1 MIACLKRIK
10 LGKLLWFVVG
20 FAAVALLLVPYIVLG
35 HGVYIQMTDQLD
47 GEVLNYIYHA
57 KYLFSGDGSIPE
69 LMNGVSA
76 AAMTPPAPIG
86 VLFYKLLTPF
96 AAFAGMHCFVII
108 TGYIGMYLLSK
119 ELTDSGFVSFVTA
132 VLFVYLPFY
141 PVYGLSIP
149 GQPILIWA
157 LLRIYKTEGKKALYY
172 LAVLLYGL
180 GSSFALVGFAWLA
193 ALGIVCVWL
202 SVRSKAS
209 AYRSALDCPKTR
221 VISLRSVMSMWEAF
235 ALLLVTYILCNLN
248 LVGDM
253 LGIGGSF
260 VAHREEMIIAALGFA
275 ENFKTIF
282 FEGGSYAKSY
292 NIAIF
297 LLAVFVILLKYITKL
312 TVVRSRCVDDANCD
326 NNSAESVNGECME
339 AAGDSAGLISV
350 LMLAALIISVLAA
363 LWRIEP
369 VVNIRMN
376 AGGTLK
382 SFQADRIY
390 WLLPVCWYMI
400 LALCLKDIGIL
411 LKNMAGKLGEKT
423 ARLKRSLA
431 WAGLCSVAAVACG
444 LLAVLAFMIY
454 DNSTIYHN
462 LRLMVFPDTYRLM
475 DWDDFYA
482 EDVFD
487 QIDEF
492 IGVDKSEYRTVS
504 LGITPAAA
512 LYNGFYCLDGYSNFY
527 PLQYKHEFREIIAD
541 ELSKSEELRV
551 YFDAW
556 GNRCYLFNGETGN
569 FMMIPGVNGG
579 SFEHLDLNT
588 SKLYEM
594 GGRYIFS
601 ALPIENAADM
611 NLVLLRDEPFETET
625 SYYSIWLYEIEG
637 M

>member
-1 MIACLKRIK
+1 MNMKIKENIKIPYFLIGLIIAM
-10 LGKLLWFVVG
+10 VP
-20 FAAVALLLVPYIVLG
+20 ALFYPVLG
-35 HGVYIQMTDQLD
+35 HNVYIQMTDQLD

-76 AAMTPPAPIG
+76 AAMTLPAPIG
-86 VLFYKLLTPF
+86 VLFYRLLPPF
-96 AAFAGMHCFVII
+96 AAFACMHGFVLM

-119 ELTDSGFVSFVTA
+119 ELTGSGFVSFVTA

-141 PVYGLSIP
+141 PVYGLSIL
-149 GQPILIWA
+149 GQPLLIWA
-157 LLRIYKTEGKKALYY
+157 LLRIYKNEGKNKLYY
-172 LAVLLYGL
+172 LAVFLYGV
-180 GSSFALVGFAWLA
+180 SSSMALVGFAWLA
-193 ALGIVCVWL
+193 ALGIVCIWL
-202 SVRSKAS
+202 AVRRKAS
-209 AYRSALDCPKTR
+209 GHKSPLESKKTMI
-221 VISLRSVMSMWEAF
+221 ISRRSVMSMWAAF
-235 ALLLVTYILCNLN
+235 VLLLVTYILCNLN
-248 LVGDM
+248 LVGGM
-253 LGIGGSF
+253 LGIGESF
-260 VAHREEMIIAALGFA
+260 MAHREEMVIAALDFA
-275 ENFKTIF
+275 ENFKAVF

-292 NIAIF
+292 NLAIL
-297 LLAVFVILLKYITKL
+297 LLAVFVI
-312 TVVRSRCVDDANCD
+312 TVQYVIKVIDGRRRLCAGAEKGTDQDA
-326 NNSAESVNGECME
+326 GETA
-339 AAGDSAGLISV
+339 AAGTGLIAGLI
-350 LMLAALIISVLAA
+350 LAALIISVLAA

-376 AGGTLK
+376 EGGTLK

-390 WLLPVCWYMI
+390 WLLPSCWYVI
-400 LALCLKDIGIL
+400 LALCLKETGSL
-411 LKNMAGKLGEKT
+411 LKTIAVKLRGKASRLNKITAG
-423 ARLKRSLA
+423 
-431 WAGLCSVAAVACG
+431 AGLCSVAVTACG
-444 LLAVLAFMIY
+444 LLAALAFMIY

-462 LRLMVFPDTYRLM
+462 LRLMIFPDTYHLM

-482 EDVFD
+482 EDVFE
-487 QIDEF
+487 QIDAF

-512 LYNGFYCLDGYSNFY
+512 LYNGFYCLDGYSNYY
-527 PLQYKHEFREIIAD
+527 PLEYKHEFREIIAD
-541 ELSKSEELRV
+541 ELAKSEELRV
-551 YFDAW
+551 YFDTW

-601 ALPIENAADM
+601 ALPIDNAEDM

-625 SYYSIWLYEIEG
+625 SYYSIWLYGIED

>member
-1 MIACLKRIK
+1 MTACLKVK

-20 FAAVALLLVPYIVLG
+20 LAAMALLIVPYVLLG

-57 KYLFSGDGSIPE
+57 KYLFSGDGTIPE

-76 AAMTPPAPIG
+76 AAMTPPAPVG
-86 VLFYKLLTPF
+86 VLFYRLLPPF
-96 AAFAGMHCFVII
+96 AAFACMHGFVLI
-108 TGYIGMYLLSK
+108 TGYTGMYLLSK
-119 ELTDSGFVSFVTA
+119 ELTGSDFISFVTA

-141 PVYGLSIP
+141 PVYGLSIT
-149 GQPILIWA
+149 GQPLLVWA
-157 LLRIYKTEGKKALYY
+157 IIRIYKTERKWVPYY
-172 LAVLLYGL
+172 LIVLLYGI
-180 GSSFALVGFAWLA
+180 GSSFALVGFAWIA
-193 ALGIVCVWL
+193 VLGLVCVWL
-202 SVRSKAS
+202 TVYRKAFCRKKEKVS
-209 AYRSALDCPKTR
+209 YMHGT
-221 VISLRSVMSMWEAF
+221 ISMWAAF
-235 ALLLVTYILCNLN
+235 FVLLAVYILCNLN
-248 LVGDM
+248 LVGEM
-253 LGIGGSF
+253 LGTGGSF

-275 ENFKTIF
+275 ENFKAIF

-292 NIAIF
+292 NFAIF
-297 LLAVFVILLKYITKL
+297 LLAVFVIFVKYITKAIN
-312 TVVRSRCVDDANCD
+312 VRR
-326 NNSAESVNGECME
+326 EKLLKGE
-339 AAGDSAGLISV
+339 AAEGRTGLIAGLILV
-350 LMLAALIISVLAA
+350 ALIISVLAA

-369 VVNIRMN
+369 VVKIRMN
-376 AGGTLK
+376 AGGALK

-390 WLLPVCWYMI
+390 WLLPVCWYTI
-400 LALCLKDIGIL
+400 LALCLKEAGISA
-411 LKNMAGKLGEKT
+411 KNMMMRFKEKK
-423 ARLKRSLA
+423 APLMRALMG
-431 WAGLCSVAAVACG
+431 AGLAFVAVFTCG
-444 LLAVLAFMIY
+444 MLAVLAFMIY
-454 DNSTIYHN
+454 ENSTIYHN
-462 LRLMVFPDTYRLM
+462 LRLMIFPDTYHLM

-482 EDVFD
+482 VDVFE

-492 IGVDKSEYRTVS
+492 IGVDKADYRTVS

-527 PLQYKHEFREIIAD
+527 PLQYKHEFREIIAN

-601 ALPIENAADM
+601 ALPIENAEDM
-611 NLVLLRDEPFETET
+611 NLILLREEPFETET
-625 SYYSIWLYEIEG
+625 SYYSIWLYGIVMIESE
-637 M
+637 

>member
-1 MIACLKRIK
+1 MKKKENIKIPYFLIGFIIAM
-10 LGKLLWFVVG
+10 VP
-20 FAAVALLLVPYIVLG
+20 AVFYPVLG
-35 HGVYIQMTDQLD
+35 HDVYIQMTDQLD

-86 VLFYKLLTPF
+86 VPFYRLLSPF
-96 AAFAGMHCFVII
+96 AAFACMHGFVLMA
-108 TGYIGMYLLSK
+108 GYIGMYLLSK
-119 ELTDSGFVSFVTA
+119 ELTGSGFVSFVTA

-141 PVYGLSIP
+141 PVYGLSIL
-149 GQPILIWA
+149 GQPLLIWA
-157 LLRIYKTEGKKALYY
+157 LLRIYKNEGKNKLYY
-172 LAVLLYGL
+172 LAVFLYGV
-180 GSSFALVGFAWLA
+180 SSSMALVGFACLAVLGIACIWLA
-193 ALGIVCVWL
+193 
-202 SVRSKAS
+202 VRRKAS
-209 AYRSALDCPKTR
+209 GYKSTLDCKKTMI
-221 VISLRSVMSMWEAF
+221 ISLRSVMSMWAAF
-235 ALLLVTYILCNLN
+235 VLLLVTYILCNLN
-248 LVGDM
+248 LVGEM
-253 LGIGGSF
+253 LGTGESF

-275 ENFKTIF
+275 ENFKLIF

-292 NIAIF
+292 NLPIF
-297 LLAVFVILLKYITKL
+297 LLAVFVILLEYIIKL
-312 TVVRSRCVDDANCD
+312 IHMRSCNCVDETNLE
-326 NNSAESVNGECME
+326 NKNSAEGENLE
-339 AAGDSAGLISV
+339 GRGDRTDREGRAGLIAGLVLSV
-350 LMLAALIISVLAA
+350 LIISVLAA

-369 VVNIRMN
+369 IVNIRMN

-400 LALCLKDIGIL
+400 LALCLKEIGSL
-411 LKNMAGKLGEKT
+411 LKTIAVKLRGK
-423 ARLKRSLA
+423 ASRLNKIMTG
-431 WAGLCSVAAVACG
+431 AGLCSVAVITCG
-444 LLAVLAFMIY
+444 LLIVLAFMIY

-462 LRLMVFPDTYRLM
+462 LRLMVFPDTYHLM

-482 EDVFD
+482 EDVFE

-527 PLQYKHEFREIIAD
+527 PLQYKHEFREIIAE

-601 ALPIENAADM
+601 ALPIDNAADM

-637 M
+637 

>member
-1 MIACLKRIK
+1 MNACLRRIK
-10 LGKLLWFVVG
+10 PDRFFWFVIG
-20 FAAVALLLVPYIVLG
+20 LAAMLLLIVPYIVLG

-57 KYLFSGDGSIPE
+57 KYLFTGDGTIPE

-86 VLFYKLLTPF
+86 VLFYKLLSPF
-96 AAFAGMHCFVII
+96 AAFACMHCFVLIV
-108 TGYIGMYLLSK
+108 GYIGMYLLAK
-119 ELTDSGFVSFVTA
+119 ELTGSGLIAFMTA

-141 PVYGLSIP
+141 PVYGLSIL
-149 GQPILIWA
+149 GQPLLIWA
-157 LLRIYKTEGKKALYY
+157 LWRIYKTGGKNVLYY
-172 LAVLLYGL
+172 LAVLLYGC
-180 GSSFALVGFAWLA
+180 GSSFALVGFSWIAVLGLA
-193 ALGIVCVWL
+193 CVWTAVSCRRAVHRRTV
-202 SVRSKAS
+202 SVFA
-209 AYRSALDCPKTR
+209 
-221 VISLRSVMSMWEAF
+221 AF
-235 ALLLVTYILCNLN
+235 ALLLAVYILCNAS
-248 LVGDM
+248 LVGEM
-253 LGIGGSF
+253 LGIGESF
-260 VAHREEMIIAALGFA
+260 VAHREEIIIAPLDFA
-275 ENFKTIF
+275 ENFRTIF

-292 NIAIF
+292 NLCIF
-297 LLAVFVILLKYITKL
+297 LLAVFVILVRFVMKL
-312 TVVRSRCVDDANCD
+312 
-326 NNSAESVNGECME
+326 SVFDKCPME
-339 AAGDSAGLISV
+339 EAGRENEKGNLNLIAGLI
-350 LMLAALIISVLAA
+350 LFALVISVLAA
-363 LWRIEP
+363 LWRAEV

-400 LALCLKDIGIL
+400 LALSLREADFILKIL
-411 LKNMAGKLGEKT
+411 CKMCKSIAVKLKEKAALIKKLLAG
-423 ARLKRSLA
+423 
-431 WAGLCSVAAVACG
+431 AAVCAVGAAVCAS
-444 LLAVLAFMIY
+444 LAVLAFTIY

-462 LRLMVFPDTYRLM
+462 LRLMIFPDTYHLM

-482 EDVFD
+482 VDVFE
-487 QIDEF
+487 QIDEA

-527 PLQYKHEFREIIAD
+527 SLEYKHAFREIIAD

-569 FMMIPGVNGG
+569 FMMIPGNNGG

-601 ALPIENAADM
+601 ALPIDNAEELKLA
-611 NLVLLRDEPFETET
+611 LLREEPFETET
-625 SYYSIWLYEIEG
+625 SYYSIWVYEVLE
-637 M
+637 

>member
-1 MIACLKRIK
+1 MSLKKIPWFWLGLLSVMILIAPY
-10 LGKLLWFVVG
+10 LL
-20 FAAVALLLVPYIVLG
+20 LG

-47 GEVLNYIYHA
+47 GEVLNYIYRA
-57 KYLFSGDGSIPE
+57 KYLFLGDGCIPE

-76 AAMTPPAPIG
+76 AAMTPPALVG
-86 VLFYKLLTPF
+86 VLFYKLFSPF
-96 AAFAGMHCFVII
+96 AAFACMHGFVLIA
-108 TGYIGMYLLSK
+108 GYIGMYLLSK
-119 ELTDSGFVSFVTA
+119 ELTGSDFVSAVTSI
-132 VLFVYLPFY
+132 LFVYLPFY
-141 PVYGLSIP
+141 PVYGLSIL
-149 GQPILIWA
+149 GQPLLIWA
-157 LLRIYKTEGKKALYY
+157 LLRIYKSEGKKILYY
-172 LAVLLYGL
+172 LVVLLYGFC
-180 GSSFALVGFAWLA
+180 SSFALVGFAWLA
-193 ALGIVCVWL
+193 VLGIVCVWL
-202 SVRSKAS
+202 AARRKAS
-209 AYRSALDCPKTR
+209 GYRSALDCPKTR
-221 VISLRSVMSMWEAF
+221 VISLRSVMSMWAAF

-260 VAHREEMIIAALGFA
+260 VAHREEMIIAELGFA

-297 LLAVFVILLKYITKL
+297 LLAVFAILLKYITKS
-312 TVVRSRCVDDANCD
+312 VVVGRRCVDDENFD

-339 AAGDSAGLISV
+339 AAGDSAGLIFV

-376 AGGTLK
+376 AGGALK

-400 LALCLKDIGIL
+400 LALCLKEMGIL
-411 LKNMAGKLGEKT
+411 LKNMAVRLREKT
-423 ARLKRSLA
+423 GHLRRIIAG
-431 WAGLCSVAAVACG
+431 AGLCSVSAVTCC
-444 LLAVLAFMIY
+444 LILALAFMIY

-462 LRLMVFPDTYRLM
+462 LRLIVFPDTYHLM

-482 EDVFD
+482 EDVFE

-579 SFEHLDLNT
+579 SFEHLELNT

-601 ALPIENAADM
+601 ALPIENAEDM

-625 SYYSIWLYEIEG
+625 SYYSIWLYGIEG